1 MPDPV
6 VPLTVRVTPRADRS
20 AVTGLRADG
29 VVQVRVASPP
39 VDGAANR
46 AVCAVL
52 AEFLGVRRS
61 AVRVV
66 GGATAREKRLE
77 VLGLTSEQ
85 LAARLVGLPRST
97 D

>member
-1 MPDPV
+1 
-6 VPLTVRVTPRADRS
+6 
-20 AVTGLRADG
+20 VTGLRADG